1 MGADMADV
9 NNDGYPEVFVTDML
23 PRSEKRLKT
32 TTTYESH
39 YVQELKQKKGL
50 YNQFMQNTL
59 QLNNQD
65 GTFSD
70 IAYYSGVAASDWS
83 WGALMFDA
91 DNDAKTDILV
101 CNGIYHDVIDQDFID
116 FFADEVNQKMV
127 NSGKKEQF
135 EFILKNIPSVPVQNL
150 FFKNEGNLK
159 FTDKSIEYG
168 FDEASFSNGATYAD
182 LDNDGD
188 LDVVINNV
196 NQLAFIYQNKTNEQ
210 RPENHFIKLNLQ
222 GDSLN
227 TKAVGAKVEVFADG
241 QIFSKYLMPS
251 RGFQSS
257 TECPLTFGL
266 GSNETVDSLRIIW
279 FNQRVTK
286 TGKLSTDSTYN
297 FSVKGAGSLSH
308 SINGKYVN
316 KYLVELEELP
326 FNSHVENNYIDL
338 CNEKNIP
345 SMISREGPR
354 ATVGDINGDD
364 LEDVYI
370 CGAKMQAGQ
379 LYLQKKGGT
388 FTESK
393 QPVFGQFPYFE
404 DTDAVFFDADND
416 GDLDLY
422 VASGGNENQPGD
434 RELTDRLYQNDGKG
448 NFTPNSKK
456 LPAVKGQNTGAV
468 LSIDFDND
476 GDVDLF
482 IGSRSVPMQ
491 YGTTPPS
498 YLFQNDGK
506 GDLQTFL
513 QLLGKR
519 CRTLV

>member
-1 MGADMADV
+1 M
-9 NNDGYPEVFVTDML
+9 
-23 PRSEKRLKT
+23 
-32 TTTYESH
+32 
-39 YVQELKQKKGL
+39 
-50 YNQFMQNTL
+50 
-59 QLNNQD
+59 
-65 GTFSD
+65 
-70 IAYYSGVAASDWS
+70 
-83 WGALMFDA
+83 
-91 DNDAKTDILV
+91 
-101 CNGIYHDVIDQDFID
+101 
-116 FFADEVNQKMV
+116 
-127 NSGKKEQF
+127 
-135 EFILKNIPSVPVQNL
+135 
-150 FFKNEGNLK
+150 
-159 FTDKSIEYG
+159 DKSIEYG

-257 TECPLTFGL
+257 TEYPLTFGL

-326 FNSHVENNYIDL
+326 FNSHVENNYIDF

-354 ATVGDINGDD
+354 ATVGDIN
-364 LEDVYI
+364 
-370 CGAKMQAGQ
+370 
-379 LYLQKKGGT
+379 
-388 FTESK
+388 
-393 QPVFGQFPYFE
+393 
-404 DTDAVFFDADND
+404 
-416 GDLDLY
+416 
-422 VASGGNENQPGD
+422 
-434 RELTDRLYQNDGKG
+434 
-448 NFTPNSKK
+448 
-456 LPAVKGQNTGAV
+456 
-468 LSIDFDND
+468 
-476 GDVDLF
+476 
-482 IGSRSVPMQ
+482 
-491 YGTTPPS
+491 
-498 YLFQNDGK
+498 
-506 GDLQTFL
+506 
-513 QLLGKR
+513 
-519 CRTLV
+519 